1 MKRIIPLLLAFL
13 LCLVSCLAEEQ
24 DTASVVQT
32 ISLTVNGTEVPVIW
46 EDNPS
51 VQQLREH
58 LPLTISTTGFGG
70 LQKVG
75 YLEQKIQDSDILTD
89 AEPGDIILFEAR
101 WIMLFYGYHSGKYTR
116 LGRIPADLTEKEM
129 QVIAEDRD
137 KTSEQLEEELQ
148 EAAEDKDNPPEQWE
162 ADLKKKAAKEFAEI
176 EKETAKK
183 TEEIRTSGLQEAEK
197 QEKMEE
203 LKTQETEK
211 KEEML
216 IQLIKSG
223 KMKELLG
230 GKITVTISAGE

>member
-1 MKRIIPLLLAFL
+1 MKRIVPFLLAFL

-75 YLEQKIQDSDILTD
+75 YLEQMIPGSDIQTD
-89 AEPGDIILFEAR
+89 AEPGDILLFEDR

-116 LGRIPADLTEKEM
+116 LGHIPTDLTEEDDKE
-129 QVIAEDRD
+129 I
-137 KTSEQLEEELQ
+137 
-148 EAAEDKDNPPEQWE
+148 AEDKDKTPEQLE
-162 ADLKKKAAKEFAEI
+162 KELRKEAAKEFTEI

-183 TEEIRTSGLQEAEK
+183 TEEIMATGLQEAER
-197 QEKMEE
+197 QEKLAE
-203 LKTQETEK
+203 LQAQEKEK
-211 KEEML
+211 KIET
-216 IQLIKSG
+216 LIKLKKIW
-223 KMKELLG
+223 KMKEMLG
-230 GKITVTISAGE
+230 GSVTITISAGK